1 MRIPLFLAR
10 QGRCPS
16 GWLGGLVARVMAHE
30 TAGENAHVLQLVD
43 IQPGDHVLELGFAHG
58 RTLARAAALA
68 REGFV
73 AGVDPS
79 ERMLRLA
86 SRRNR
91 QPIAAGRMELKSGS
105 SAGLPFPDARFDKAY
120 SVHTIYFWKEPAH
133 DVREIARV
141 LKPGGRLALGY
152 RSRDDE
158 AAVGRLPPSTHTLYT
173 DAEIGEFLLAGGF
186 EKVQFTKKS
195 FSPTRTVHFVLARR
209 TLPAP
214 SGGSRWAEL

>member
-1 MRIPLFLAR
+1 MRIPEFLAR

-30 TAGENAHVLQLVD
+30 TAGENAHTLELLD
-43 IQPGDHVLELGFAHG
+43 IRPTDHVLELGFAHG

-73 AGVDPS
+73 AGIDPS

-91 QPIAAGRMELKSGS
+91 QHIAAGRMELKQGS
-105 SAGLPFPDARFDKAY
+105 SAGLPFPDGCFDKVY

-133 DVREIARV
+133 DLRELARV

-158 AAVGRLPPSTHTLYT
+158 AAAGRFPPSTHKLYT
-173 DAEIGEFLLAGGF
+173 DAEVGDFLLAGGF
-186 EKVQFTKKS
+186 ERIQFTKKS
-195 FSPTRTVHFVLARR
+195 FSPTRLIHFAVAHRADHLR
-209 TLPAP
+209 
-214 SGGSRWAEL
+214 G